1 MPVEEASARIVD
13 EQHSR
18 IPIYDAARGPEHI
31 VGVVYSKDVSRLMH
45 FALERAVS
53 GQRPSRGLQL
63 GQIMRDILVVPET
76 KPVLDLLH
84 EFQERR
90 RHLAIVVD
98 EHGSTVGVVTVE
110 DALEQLVGEME
121 DEFDVRHAP
130 GCTDAGGGVL
140 SGWRREPA
148 RPGDTDALVSAAGWR
163 RGDAG
168 RLSAGAARAHPGG
181 GGERG
186 FRRTPLH
193 CCGDEWTPYQ
203 PRAHRTGS
211 IRNDREERASRAG
224 PRRRM
229 KLLPA
234 LGRRLLYTLPVV
246 WLVVSLV
253 FLLIHLVPGD
263 PVAQMLGEGASPTDL
278 EVLRHQ
284 YGLDLP
290 LSQQYFRYWQGV
302 MHGDLGHSL
311 RLNDSVTHLIL
322 QRYPYTLELTLA
334 ALVIALLAAI
344 PAGIVAALHRGKWR
358 DNTVGVVSLFGLS
371 FPAFALG
378 PIAILLVS
386 IKLGWLPVS
395 GAGSL
400 AHLVLPAITM
410 GSGLA
415 AILTRMV
422 RTAMLEE
429 LGQDYIR
436 TARAK
441 GLPERTVLY
450 RHALRNALI
459 PIVTL
464 VGLQFGALLAG
475 AIVTETIFSWPGV
488 GRLTITAISNRDY
501 ALVQGCILAV
511 GLTYILVNLATDI
524 LYAVLNP
531 RIRA

>member
-1 MPVEEASARIVD
+1 
-13 EQHSR
+13 
-18 IPIYDAARGPEHI
+18 
-31 VGVVYSKDVSRLMH
+31 
-45 FALERAVS
+45 
-53 GQRPSRGLQL
+53 
-63 GQIMRDILVVPET
+63 MR
-76 KPVLDLLH
+76 
-84 EFQERR
+84 
-90 RHLAIVVD
+90 
-98 EHGSTVGVVTVE
+98 
-110 DALEQLVGEME
+110 
-121 DEFDVRHAP
+121 
-130 GCTDAGGGVL
+130 
-140 SGWRREPA
+140 
-148 RPGDTDALVSAAGWR
+148 
-163 RGDAG
+163 
-168 RLSAGAARAHPGG
+168 
-181 GGERG
+181 
-186 FRRTPLH
+186 
-193 CCGDEWTPYQ
+193 
-203 PRAHRTGS
+203 
-211 IRNDREERASRAG
+211 
-224 PRRRM
+224 
-229 KLLPA
+229 LLPT
-234 LGRRLLYTLPVV
+234 LGRRLLYTLPVL

-263 PVAQMLGEGASPTDL
+263 PVAQMLGEGATPTDL
-278 EVLRHQ
+278 ETLRHQ

-290 LSQQYFRYWQGV
+290 LGRQYLHYWHGV
-302 MHGDLGHSL
+302 LRGDLGYSL

-334 ALVIALLAAI
+334 ALVVALMAAI

-371 FPAFALG
+371 FPAFAMG

-395 GAGSL
+395 GAGTP
-400 AHLVLPAITM
+400 AHLVLPALTM

-488 GRLTITAISNRDY
+488 GRLTISAISNRDY

-511 GLTYILVNLATDI
+511 GLTYVLVNLATDV